1 MGRLNAAIAQLPPGA
16 FAFVMATGIVSIG
29 LQQRGWPTASTALL
43 VLAGISWMVLV
54 IALAARLVAHRDR
67 ALADLRDPRQAFGY
81 FTVVAGTGVI
91 SVRLIDVAPTV
102 SLLLMATAGLV
113 WLVLGYAVPWAAMVS
128 RPGGSP
134 LTAANGTWFIWVVA
148 CQSVATMAAGLEPVV
163 GTGRPELAVLAV
175 VAWSVGAVLYVAC
188 AVFVALRLV
197 LYPLG
202 PQDLGP
208 PYWVTMGAVAITI
221 VAGSKITEMASTPI
235 VDATKGLVSGLM
247 VLCWAWATWLIP
259 VLVAVGVWRHVA
271 HRIPLRYEASWW
283 SIVFPMGMY
292 AVASMNLGTADSL
305 PFVQRIGTTWL
316 WLAVAVWVC
325 ASVAM
330 VHRWVRGSAAVG
342 STVDA

>member
-1 MGRLNAAIAQLPPGA
+1 
-16 FAFVMATGIVSIG
+16 
-29 LQQRGWPTASTALL
+29 
-43 VLAGISWMVLV
+43 
-54 IALAARLVAHRDR
+54 
-67 ALADLRDPRQAFGY
+67 
-81 FTVVAGTGVI
+81 
-91 SVRLIDVAPTV
+91 
-102 SLLLMATAGLV
+102 
-113 WLVLGYAVPWAAMVS
+113 
-128 RPGGSP
+128 
-134 LTAANGTWFIWVVA
+134 
-148 CQSVATMAAGLEPVV
+148 
-163 GTGRPELAVLAV
+163 
-175 VAWSVGAVLYVAC
+175 
-188 AVFVALRLV
+188 
-197 LYPLG
+197 
-202 PQDLGP
+202 
-208 PYWVTMGAVAITI
+208 
-221 VAGSKITEMASTPI
+221 
-235 VDATKGLVSGLM
+235 M